1 MAKKSRKVFATTAT
15 AALVASAVAPIASS
29 AAGFSDVT
37 KPEYKTAIDALAEAG
52 ILNGYEN
59 GTFKPENKVTRGEVA
74 KVITLIRHLEE
85 GTKTPF
91 KDVKDGYWSTQYINS
106 LYAAKLVNGYEDGTF
121 KPEGNV
127 TRAEF
132 AKLVVDAYGLTLTNA
147 ATPFTDVKAGNWATP
162 YIQTAY
168 ANGLI
173 KGVTASKFDPN
184 AAIKRGDLAILLHR
198 ADSKFGDVIGNNF
211 PGVQL
216 VKATNNTTVE
226 VTFKDEVDAKN
237 VKAAN
242 FSIEGLTVSN
252 AAVKQTDSKTV
263 VLTTSAQEGGKQYTV
278 KSGSATLGKFIGASA
293 VVPSD
298 ITVNTKSLQGVIGEE
313 VTLSAQVKVK
323 EGESAAGIPVTFNIQ
338 NDSKDNKT
346 IEVEALT
353 NDKGVAEYSYTRYYN
368 GVDNAVAYATKKST
382 VKDNAKVYWASAK
395 QLTVKDI
402 TEATSLTNGSK
413 KVYEI
418 NSAANAGKYVFVT
431 FKENLNVAPDKA
443 VKDVK
448 VEGLDTYSIK
458 SNGDVIGV
466 ASEAYPYEY
475 TTGGKA
481 VTVVKLDASG
491 KANLVVTGSN
501 AEVTPIVFAAD
512 YKQDTAGKF
521 TSINPYSATA
531 LQAQAST
538 VKFEL
543 KHDLGL
549 TIKAEGVQNAATYKN
564 ATETGGRDY
573 TVTYTDKDG
582 KAASPGTKVKVAIDT
597 TGVKGDLHVLDSDGK
612 EISATSKVG
621 ATNYYEVKVEKEGK
635 ALFTVASTNVND
647 YVSPVA
653 FIDNGKS
660 TGNGVLDKDD
670 LQAQGEITYFVANVT
685 YSAELVALDKNDVPV
700 KDVLANGTEYAKFV
714 YGLVDQNG
722 KPRSNADATKVSFEV
737 KAGTGTVYVNGTEVK
752 AGTTKTVEATIA
764 SNATEASVKVV
775 AQTPSSVTVTATGS
789 RAGVVLPSTNP
800 ASVTVN
806 FSQYGTEPVTGVVT
820 SYDTALDVFTINNIV
835 YSYATGT
842 WKYKGSVVTKSAFE
856 GYLAQGNA
864 KVSVT
869 KDADGKFTFDI
880 LENVSDASI
889 PVTVTSAVAVDT
901 NADAIADTVEIT
913 FSKNVDA
920 TTLATSDFK
929 VTNGTVASVV
939 DGTVDDNKISLTITG
954 ATGLSLGTLT
964 INGKDSVAKDGAKL
978 ASGSFTLS
986 DAVAATGVTGAGVST
1001 PGTAGTKQVETL
1013 TTTAATG
1020 TGDATVTVAA
1030 KGFNGNNPLNIT
1042 VPVVASD
1049 SATDVG
1055 TKVYNKLVAD
1065 TKVTNFFDVTKGATS
1080 DEIILT
1086 AKTAADDDATMKI
1099 TLANNVTTATS
1110 ADTTAGVA
1118 PGKES
1123 VDITISTGATN
1134 AGNVSVTLVDG
1145 SYNHSVVTAVA
1156 AGDSASTVASK
1167 IFAKLIN
1174 DNSVTSHY
1182 DVSISGAVITLV
1194 DKTPGVNDTTV
1205 VTVK

>member
-173 KGVTASKFDPN
+173 KGVTASKFDPS
-184 AAIKRGDLAILLHR
+184 APIKRGDLAILLHR

-211 PGVQL
+211 PGVEL

-226 VTFKDEVDAKN
+226 VTFKNEVDAKN

-278 KSGSATLGKFIGASA
+278 KSGAATLGKFIGASA

-418 NSAANAGKYVFVT
+418 NSVKNANKYVFVT
-431 FKENLNVAPDKA
+431 FEENLNVTPDKVTKGVSA
-443 VKDVK
+443 QG
-448 VEGLDTYSIK
+448 VETLVLN
-458 SNGDVIGV
+458 SNGDVSSTTAV
-466 ASEAYPYEY
+466 YPYELS
-475 TTGGKA
+475 TGGKA
-481 VTVVKLDASG
+481 VIAVKLDANG
-491 KANLVVTGSN
+491 KANLVLSGSD
-501 AEVTPIVFAAD
+501 ASVTPIVFEGTHDGGTTYTPQD
-512 YKQDTAGKF
+512 YNAQYNA
-521 TSINPYSATA
+521 TS
-531 LQAQAST
+531 LQAKAST

-543 KHDLGL
+543 KHEFGL
-549 TIKAEGVQNAATYKN
+549 TIEAKGVQNAAVSNTDG
-564 ATETGGRDY
+564 TGGRDY
-573 TVTYTDKDG
+573 VVTYTNKDG
-582 KAASPGTKVKVAIDT
+582 KPADAGTKVLVAIPKV
-597 TGVKGDLHVLDSDGK
+597 GGNVSVLNANGTP
-612 EISATSKVG
+612 ATSKG
-621 ATNYYEVKVEKEGK
+621 SDSSNKYFEVSIGKEGK
-635 ALFTVASTNVND
+635 ATFTVTSPNAND
-647 YVSPVA
+647 YVSPVV
-653 FIDNGKS
+653 FIDNGLAA
-660 TGNGVLDKDD
+660 GAGVLDKND
-670 LQAQGEITYFVANVT
+670 LQATGTITYFVNEVT
-685 YSAELVALDKNDVPV
+685 YAAQLKALDADGNPV
-700 KDVLANGTEYAKFV
+700 KSVVANDTDIAYIKYV
-714 YGLVDQNG
+714 LVDQNG
-722 KPRSNADATKVSFEV
+722 KVRKADKNTTVSFEFKV
-737 KAGTGTVYVNGTEVK
+737 GTGSIKVGNTTYQS
-752 AGTTKTVEATIA
+752 GTTKTVDASIATG
-764 SNATEASVKVV
+764 SSETEIQVKGLE
-775 AQTPSSVTVTATGS
+775 PSSITVTATGS
-789 RAGVVLPSTNP
+789 KAGIVLPSTDP
-800 ASVTVN
+800 TSVTVA
-806 FSQYGTEPVTGVVT
+806 FTAYADVELATGPVSAIDAAKKELTITEAGKTYT
-820 SYDTALDVFTINNIV
+820 

-842 WKYKGSVVTKSAFE
+842 YKVNGQVVSIDGFEAKLVGSD
-856 GYLAQGNA
+856 
-864 KVSVT
+864 VSVT
-869 KDADGKFTFDI
+869 KDADGKFTFNI
-880 LENVSDASI
+880 IKTGTAVPAAPTK
-889 PVTVTSAVAVDT
+889 PVVTAATYKGGSAVTYTVPTGVTAYLAPAGTTNFVANGTTITSAVAGDTSITAPTVDGQYKL
-901 NADAIADTVEIT
+901 
-913 FSKNVDA
+913 FLVDA
-920 TTLATSDFK
+920 Y
-929 VTNGTVASVV
+929 GQVAVSA
-939 DGTVDDNKISLTITG
+939 DSITVDSTAPTSTITG
-954 ATGLSLGTLT
+954 ATYDAATDTLVLTGTKFTTAAASGDIKGQLDWDKIVWDINGDGATTADVTFAAADITSATVTNDTTLT
-964 INGKDSVAKDGAKL
+964 IVLTSTKATALEGTTDYGATGGADKL
-978 ASGSFTLS
+978 NVTAGFIS
-986 DAVAATGVTGAGVST
+986 DAVGNVATTDALVS
-1001 PGTAGTKQVETL
+1001 GT
-1013 TTTAATG
+1013 
-1020 TGDATVTVAA
+1020 
-1030 KGFNGNNPLNIT
+1030 
-1042 VPVVASD
+1042 
-1049 SATDVG
+1049 
-1055 TKVYNKLVAD
+1055 
-1065 TKVTNFFDVTKGATS
+1065 
-1080 DEIILT
+1080 
-1086 AKTAADDDATMKI
+1086 
-1099 TLANNVTTATS
+1099 
-1110 ADTTAGVA
+1110 
-1118 PGKES
+1118 
-1123 VDITISTGATN
+1123 ITI
-1134 AGNVSVTLVDG
+1134 
-1145 SYNHSVVTAVA
+1145 A
-1156 AGDSASTVASK
+1156 A
-1167 IFAKLIN
+1167 
-1174 DNSVTSHY
+1174 
-1182 DVSISGAVITLV
+1182 
-1194 DKTPGVNDTTV
+1194 P
-1205 VTVK
+1205 